1 MYKLP
6 NCYNKIKIKKKFA
19 LSVSKYLC
27 EAKYCLHSKY
37 MKTQKIYFHDLL
49 LRLRKQYIY
58 IYIVNYRQLL
68 YDELL
73 ENNTNSKYIRN
84 MVQVTLK
91 NIIY

>member
-1 MYKLP
+1 
-6 NCYNKIKIKKKFA
+6 
-19 LSVSKYLC
+19 
-27 EAKYCLHSKY
+27 